1 MGEDSAANE
10 GTELLLYEAGSG
22 MLAASCA
29 REEGLEALANDLVK
43 KGSFGIVTL
52 VLDGVAP
59 LRDRGL
65 QRDRSKSRA
74 GCVGSCWYPRE
85 GRGGASYA
93 TRGTNDRSREPR
105 ATNASRT
112 GVPELSRPALV
123 RADRAIGEA
132 LP

>member
-29 REEGLEALANDLVK
+29 REEGLEVLANDLVK

-59 LRDRGL
+59 SRDRRL
-65 QRDRSKSRA
+65 QPDRGKSRA
-74 GCVGSCWYPRE
+74 GLRGFLLAPPR
-85 GRGGASYA
+85 GPWWRLV
-93 TRGTNDRSREPR
+93 RHPRNDRPEP
-105 ATNASRT
+105 
-112 GVPELSRPALV
+112 
-123 RADRAIGEA
+123 
-132 LP
+132 